1 MTTST
6 VAAGNDTSPVTAAY
20 QLGIECGLAQAA
32 HRARLAELAAT
43 VYDCVLPGC
52 VADHERDDCCR
63 TALLAVGPASTG
75 ITFDPQRGWSLQMD
89 LGRDPELL
97 DLDETARY
105 VSNLNRQFRHM
116 LTLAGAR

>member
-1 MTTST
+1 MGST
-6 VAAGNDTSPVTAAY
+6 VTATADTRDEHARAIFDLGVQAGLQLAA
-20 QLGIECGLAQAA
+20 Q
-32 HRARLAELAAT
+32 RAKLTQLAAT
-43 VYDCVLPGC
+43 VCVLPGC